1 MPQFSLKLCTLL
13 TNFNYSRQDANMKKI
28 NLNHA
33 QYFAALFCLYASVFI
48 SACTGQNFSQFEV
61 QRPSRITVPLEV
73 KKVFIRGDLV
83 DETNDKLGIKNQVI
97 QQLADTLNR
106 FGRFKVS
113 VVNTLDGSQFN
124 PEKETVAIIQGEVI
138 SGGEVDR
145 GQFTDLATCTGG
157 ISGRLSSAG
166 AAAITNEAITLD
178 KWRGYVCRRGNFAGN
193 AAEFAVS
200 SALSLAGLNEGI
212 PPKNQVVRIYDYK
225 NISLFA
231 QANFSFNIIGL
242 SRETVAIRAD
252 SASFGRSITE
262 KDSYRNIKESHLIS
276 LTLGSLVSITRIP
289 IFPIP
294 NRQIALASR
303 SNPKQI
309 FYGPKGLASP
319 DIYDLLP
326 KEKRQVIKLLVKR
339 TLESFIRTIS
349 PYKQMVEVEVADGG
363 REEAVN
369 LLKDGKFQKTQ
380 QIIEAIPAEKR
391 ESQDWYNLGLAYE
404 SGALS
409 PEDYE
414 DARRFYITA
423 LEKSPGTKLYAQ
435 GIGRTRRY
443 LSETKTLAAQT
454 QK

>member
-1 MPQFSLKLCTLL
+1 
-13 TNFNYSRQDANMKKI
+13 
-28 NLNHA
+28 
-33 QYFAALFCLYASVFI
+33 
-48 SACTGQNFSQFEV
+48 V
-61 QRPSRITVPLEV
+61 QRPSRITIPRDV
-73 KKVFIRGDLV
+73 KKVFIRADLV
-83 DETNDKLGIKNQVI
+83 DETNDKLGIKNQVL
-97 QQLADTLNR
+97 QQLADELNR

-113 VVNTLDGSQFN
+113 VVNTLDGSQFDS
-124 PEKETVAIIQGEVI
+124 EKETVAIIQGEVI
-138 SGGEVDR
+138 SGGEVDH

-178 KWRGYVCRRGNFAGN
+178 KWRGYVCRRGTFASN
-193 AAEFAVS
+193 AAELVLS
-200 SALSLAGLNEGI
+200 SAFSLAGLNNVI

-231 QANFSFNIIGL
+231 QANFSFNMIGL
-242 SRETVAIRAD
+242 SRETLAIRAD
-252 SASFGRSITE
+252 SASFGRSIIE

-276 LTLGSLVSITRIP
+276 LTLGSLLSITRIP

-294 NRQIALASR
+294 SRQLALASR

-309 FYGPKGLASP
+309 FYGPKGLAIP
-319 DIYDLLP
+319 DIYDLPP
-326 KEKRQVIKLLVKR
+326 KEKRKVIQQLVKR

-349 PYKQMVEVEVADGG
+349 PYKQMVEAEVAEGG
-363 REEAVN
+363 RAKAGN
-369 LLKDGKFQKTQ
+369 LLKEGKSQKVRKL
-380 QIIEAIPAEKR
+380 IEAIPAEKR

-404 SGALS
+404 AGALS

-423 LEKSPGTKLYAQ
+423 LEKSPGIKLYAQ
-435 GIGRTRRY
+435 GVGRIRRY
-443 LSETKTLAAQT
+443 LAETKTLARQT

>member
-1 MPQFSLKLCTLL
+1 MKKTNFTHKKYLTLL
-13 TNFNYSRQDANMKKI
+13 LSLCACV
-28 NLNHA
+28 L
-33 QYFAALFCLYASVFI
+33 V
-48 SACTGQNFSQFEV
+48 SACTRVNLSQFEV
-61 QRPSRITVPLEV
+61 QRPSRITVPREV
-73 KKVFIRGDLV
+73 KKIFIRADLV
-83 DETNDKLGIKNQVI
+83 DETNDKLGIKNQVL
-97 QQLADTLNR
+97 QQLADELNR
-106 FGRFKVS
+106 LGRFKVS
-113 VVNTLDGSQFN
+113 VVDTLDGSQFDS
-124 PEKETVAIIQGEVI
+124 EKETVAIIQGEVI

-178 KWRGYVCRRGNFAGN
+178 KWRGYVCRRGTFAAN
-193 AAEFAVS
+193 AVELALA
-200 SALSLAGLNEGI
+200 SAFSLAGLNDVI

-231 QANFSFNIIGL
+231 QANFSFNMIGL
-242 SRETVAIRAD
+242 NRETLAIRAD

-276 LTLGSLVSITRIP
+276 LTLGSLISITRIP

-294 NRQIALASR
+294 NRQLALASR

-309 FYGPKGLASP
+309 FYGPKGLAIP
-319 DIYDLLP
+319 DIYDLPP
-326 KEKRQVIKLLVKR
+326 KEKRQVIQQLVKR

-349 PYKQMVEVEVADGG
+349 PYKEMVKAEVAEGG
-363 REEAVN
+363 RAKAGT
-369 LLKDGKFQKTQ
+369 LLKEGKSQNARK
-380 QIIEAIPAEKR
+380 IIEAIPTEKR

-404 SGALS
+404 AGALS
-409 PEDYE
+409 AEDYE

-423 LEKSPGTKLYAQ
+423 LEKSPGIKLYAQ
-435 GIGRTRRY
+435 GVGRIRRY
-443 LSETKTLAAQT
+443 LAETKTLAGQF

>member
-1 MPQFSLKLCTLL
+1 MKKTKLSSKKSFTLL
-13 TNFNYSRQDANMKKI
+13 
-28 NLNHA
+28 L
-33 QYFAALFCLYASVFI
+33 CLCASILV
-48 SACTGQNFSQFEV
+48 SACTRLNVSQFEV
-61 QRPSRITVPLEV
+61 QRPSRITIPRDV
-73 KKVFIRGDLV
+73 KKVFIRADLV
-83 DETNDKLGIKNQVI
+83 DETNDKLGIKNQVL
-97 QQLADTLNR
+97 QQLADELNR

-113 VVNTLDGSQFN
+113 VVNTLDGSQFDS
-124 PEKETVAIIQGEVI
+124 EKETVAIIQGEVI
-138 SGGEVDR
+138 SGGEVDH

-178 KWRGYVCRRGNFAGN
+178 KWRGYVCRRGTFASN
-193 AAEFAVS
+193 AAELVLS
-200 SALSLAGLNEGI
+200 SAFSLAGLNNVI

-231 QANFSFNIIGL
+231 QANFSFNMIGL
-242 SRETVAIRAD
+242 SRETLAIRAD
-252 SASFGRSITE
+252 SASFGRSIIE

-276 LTLGSLVSITRIP
+276 LTLGSLLSITRIP

-294 NRQIALASR
+294 SRQLALASH

-309 FYGPKGLASP
+309 FYGPKGLAIP
-319 DIYDLLP
+319 DIYDLPP
-326 KEKRQVIKLLVKR
+326 KEKRKVIQQLVKR

-349 PYKQMVEVEVADGG
+349 PYKQMVEAEVAEGG
-363 REEAVN
+363 RAKAGN
-369 LLKDGKFQKTQ
+369 LLKEGKSQKVRKL
-380 QIIEAIPAEKR
+380 IEAIPAEKR

-404 SGALS
+404 AGALS

-423 LEKSPGTKLYAQ
+423 LEKSPGIKLYAQ
-435 GIGRTRRY
+435 GVGRIRRY
-443 LSETKTLAAQT
+443 LAETKTLARQT

>member
-1 MPQFSLKLCTLL
+1 MKKTKLSSKKSFTLL
-13 TNFNYSRQDANMKKI
+13 
-28 NLNHA
+28 L
-33 QYFAALFCLYASVFI
+33 CLCASILV
-48 SACTGQNFSQFEV
+48 SACTRLNVSQFEV
-61 QRPSRITVPLEV
+61 QRPSRITIPRDV
-73 KKVFIRGDLV
+73 KKVFIRADLV
-83 DETNDKLGIKNQVI
+83 DETNDKLGIKNQVL
-97 QQLADTLNR
+97 QQLADELNR

-113 VVNTLDGSQFN
+113 VVNTLDGSQFDS
-124 PEKETVAIIQGEVI
+124 EKETVAIIQGEVI
-138 SGGEVDR
+138 SGGEVDH

-178 KWRGYVCRRGNFAGN
+178 KWRGYVCRRGTFASN
-193 AAEFAVS
+193 AAELVLS
-200 SALSLAGLNEGI
+200 SAFSLAGLNNVI

-231 QANFSFNIIGL
+231 QANFSFNMIGL
-242 SRETVAIRAD
+242 SRETLAIRAD
-252 SASFGRSITE
+252 SASFGRSIIE

-276 LTLGSLVSITRIP
+276 LTLGSLLSITRIP

-294 NRQIALASR
+294 SRQLALASH

-309 FYGPKGLASP
+309 FYGPKGLAIP
-319 DIYDLLP
+319 DIYDIPP
-326 KEKRQVIKLLVKR
+326 KEKSKVIQQLVKR

-349 PYKQMVEVEVADGG
+349 PYKQMVEAEVAEGG
-363 REEAVN
+363 RAKAGN
-369 LLKDGKFQKTQ
+369 LLKEGKSQKVRKL
-380 QIIEAIPAEKR
+380 IEAIPAEKR

-404 SGALS
+404 AGALS

-423 LEKSPGTKLYAQ
+423 LEKSPGIKLYAQ
-435 GIGRTRRY
+435 GVGRIRRY
-443 LSETKTLAAQT
+443 LAETKTLARQT

>member
-1 MPQFSLKLCTLL
+1 MKKTKLSSKKSFTLL
-13 TNFNYSRQDANMKKI
+13 
-28 NLNHA
+28 L
-33 QYFAALFCLYASVFI
+33 CLCASILV
-48 SACTGQNFSQFEV
+48 SACTRLNVSQFEV
-61 QRPSRITVPLEV
+61 QRPSRITIPRAV
-73 KKVFIRGDLV
+73 KKVFIRADLV
-83 DETNDKLGIKNQVI
+83 DETNDKLGIKNQVL
-97 QQLADTLNR
+97 QQLADELNR

-113 VVNTLDGSQFN
+113 VVNTLDGSQFDS
-124 PEKETVAIIQGEVI
+124 EKETVAIIQGEVI
-138 SGGEVDR
+138 SGGEVDH

-178 KWRGYVCRRGNFAGN
+178 KWRGYVCRRGTFASN
-193 AAEFAVS
+193 AAELVLS
-200 SALSLAGLNEGI
+200 SAFSLAGLNNVI

-231 QANFSFNIIGL
+231 QANFSFNMIGL
-242 SRETVAIRAD
+242 SRETLAIRAD
-252 SASFGRSITE
+252 SASFGRSIIE

-276 LTLGSLVSITRIP
+276 LTLGSLLSITRIP

-294 NRQIALASR
+294 SRQLALASH

-309 FYGPKGLASP
+309 FYGPKGLAIP
-319 DIYDLLP
+319 DIYDLPP
-326 KEKRQVIKLLVKR
+326 KEKRKVIQQLVKR

-349 PYKQMVEVEVADGG
+349 PYKQMVEAEVAEGG
-363 REEAVN
+363 RAKAGN
-369 LLKDGKFQKTQ
+369 LLKEGKSQKVRKL
-380 QIIEAIPAEKR
+380 IEAIPAEKR

-404 SGALS
+404 AGALS

-423 LEKSPGTKLYAQ
+423 LEKSPGIKLYAQ
-435 GIGRTRRY
+435 GVGRIRRY
-443 LSETKTLAAQT
+443 LAETKTLARQT

>member
-1 MPQFSLKLCTLL
+1 MKKTKLSSKKSFTLL
-13 TNFNYSRQDANMKKI
+13 
-28 NLNHA
+28 L
-33 QYFAALFCLYASVFI
+33 CLCASILV
-48 SACTGQNFSQFEV
+48 SACTRLNVSQFEV
-61 QRPSRITVPLEV
+61 QRPSRITIPRDV
-73 KKVFIRGDLV
+73 KKVFIRADLV
-83 DETNDKLGIKNQVI
+83 DETNDKLGIKNQVL
-97 QQLADTLNR
+97 QQLADELNR

-113 VVNTLDGSQFN
+113 VVNTLDGSQFDS
-124 PEKETVAIIQGEVI
+124 EKETVAIIQGEVI
-138 SGGEVDR
+138 SGGEVDH

-178 KWRGYVCRRGNFAGN
+178 KWRGYVCRRGTFASN
-193 AAEFAVS
+193 AAELVLS
-200 SALSLAGLNEGI
+200 SAFSLAGLNNVI

-231 QANFSFNIIGL
+231 QANFSFNMIGL
-242 SRETVAIRAD
+242 SRETLAIRAD
-252 SASFGRSITE
+252 SASFGRSIIE

-276 LTLGSLVSITRIP
+276 LTLGSLLSITRIP

-294 NRQIALASR
+294 SRQLALASR

-309 FYGPKGLASP
+309 FYGPKGLAIP
-319 DIYDLLP
+319 DIYDIPP
-326 KEKRQVIKLLVKR
+326 KEKRKVIQQLVKR

-349 PYKQMVEVEVADGG
+349 PYKQMVEAEVAEGG
-363 REEAVN
+363 RAKAGN
-369 LLKDGKFQKTQ
+369 LLKEGKSQKVRKL
-380 QIIEAIPAEKR
+380 IEAIPAEKR

-404 SGALS
+404 AGALS

-423 LEKSPGTKLYAQ
+423 LEKSPGIKLYAQ
-435 GIGRTRRY
+435 GVGRIRRY
-443 LSETKTLAAQT
+443 LAETKTLARQT

>member
-1 MPQFSLKLCTLL
+1 
-13 TNFNYSRQDANMKKI
+13 MKK
-28 NLNHA
+28 LNIT
-33 QYFAALFCLYASVFI
+33 QKTYFVFLFCICASVLL
-48 SACTGQNFSQFEV
+48 SACIRPNLSQFEV
-61 QRPSRITVPLEV
+61 QRPSRITIPREV
-73 KKVFIRGDLV
+73 KKVFIRADLV
-83 DETNDKLGIKNQVI
+83 DETNDKLGIKNQVL
-97 QQLADTLNR
+97 QQLADELNR

-113 VVNTLDGSQFN
+113 VVNTLDGSQFDS
-124 PEKETVAIIQGEVI
+124 EKETVAIIQGEVI
-138 SGGEVDR
+138 SGGEVDH

-178 KWRGYVCRRGNFAGN
+178 KWRGYVCRRGTFASN
-193 AAEFAVS
+193 AAELVLS
-200 SALSLAGLNEGI
+200 SAFSLAGLNNVI

-231 QANFSFNIIGL
+231 QANFSFNMIGL
-242 SRETVAIRAD
+242 SRETLAIRAD
-252 SASFGRSITE
+252 SASFGRSIIE

-276 LTLGSLVSITRIP
+276 LTLGSLLSITRIP

-294 NRQIALASR
+294 SRQLALASR

-309 FYGPKGLASP
+309 FYGPKGLAIP
-319 DIYDLLP
+319 DIYDLPP
-326 KEKRQVIKLLVKR
+326 KEKRKVIQQLVKR

-349 PYKQMVEVEVADGG
+349 PYKQMVEAEVAEGG
-363 REEAVN
+363 RAKAGN
-369 LLKDGKFQKTQ
+369 LLKEGKSQKVRKL
-380 QIIEAIPAEKR
+380 IEAIPAEKR

-404 SGALS
+404 AGALS

-423 LEKSPGTKLYAQ
+423 LEKSPGIKLYAQ
-435 GIGRTRRY
+435 GVGRIRRY
-443 LSETKTLAAQT
+443 LAETKTLARQT

>member
-1 MPQFSLKLCTLL
+1 MKKTKLSSKKSFTLL
-13 TNFNYSRQDANMKKI
+13 
-28 NLNHA
+28 L
-33 QYFAALFCLYASVFI
+33 CLCASILV
-48 SACTGQNFSQFEV
+48 SACTRLNVSQFEV
-61 QRPSRITVPLEV
+61 QRPSRITIPRDV
-73 KKVFIRGDLV
+73 KKVFIRADLV
-83 DETNDKLGIKNQVI
+83 DETNDKLGIKNQVL
-97 QQLADTLNR
+97 QQLADELNR

-113 VVNTLDGSQFN
+113 VVNTLDGSQFDS
-124 PEKETVAIIQGEVI
+124 EKETVAIIQGEVI
-138 SGGEVDR
+138 SGGEVDH

-178 KWRGYVCRRGNFAGN
+178 KWRGYVCRRGTFASN
-193 AAEFAVS
+193 AAELVLS
-200 SALSLAGLNEGI
+200 SAFSLAGLNNVI

-231 QANFSFNIIGL
+231 QANFSFNMIGL
-242 SRETVAIRAD
+242 SRETLAIRAD
-252 SASFGRSITE
+252 SASFGRSIIE

-276 LTLGSLVSITRIP
+276 LTLGSLLSITRIP

-294 NRQIALASR
+294 SRQLALASR

-309 FYGPKGLASP
+309 FYGPKGLAIP
-319 DIYDLLP
+319 DIYDLPP
-326 KEKRQVIKLLVKR
+326 KEKRKVIQQLVKR

-349 PYKQMVEVEVADGG
+349 PYKQMVEAEVAEGG
-363 REEAVN
+363 RAKAGN
-369 LLKDGKFQKTQ
+369 LLKEGKSQKVRKL
-380 QIIEAIPAEKR
+380 IEAIPAEKR

-404 SGALS
+404 AGALS

-423 LEKSPGTKLYAQ
+423 LEKSPGIKLYAQ
-435 GIGRTRRY
+435 GVGRIRRY
-443 LSETKTLAAQT
+443 LAETKTLARQT